1 MYNYF
6 FNNKKMI
13 EWYRQLLE
21 GGLSVKSLL
30 EHYHN
35 NSLLKNA
42 LIDHTR
48 FRVFL
53 DSCMLLF
60 NKDRLDTELLK
71 KFSFIDYLKDVNATP
86 INQEITSR
94 VNEHLRHDSSISI
107 NSVEQI
113 KLFYSY
119 DNKNIKP
126 WEQAKIIRNCFAH
139 AHHAFFRFSK
149 RGNIYYYDVDNID
162 AEKGIKEHGFVIEHF
177 IHEWIKK
184 FFSYYPGIGIPYS
197 HAFIMIEDMQPPYWI
212 SVKLS
217 PKYEHKF
224 SGESCHPLNEL
235 AYIMYDLEALSTYIG
250 NHPDDLELNKQPLEN
265 LFSANEAKA
274 LITQYNLFPSDYTEG
289 RPLLYYPL
297 VHYAIK
303 MILSPQIELSNFLL
317 SISLLN
323 DTIIQA
329 INDADNSANMSVEEC
344 NNSKN
349 AIESSLKEL
358 QEDESAILSFRVGLS
373 LLGAWNIA
381 YRLENKKFPTLD
393 SNSISIEG
401 IQYNNTELNGQSPKE
416 FVLERFRNSL
426 MHGNIKMEMDCS
438 LGVIVIF
445 EDRYHDDIKTIEI
458 PLSALDNFIEQQA
471 FYDHVSDAGM

>member
-6 FNNKKMI
+6 FNNQKMI
-13 EWYRQLLE
+13 EWYRHLLE
-21 GGLSVKSLL
+21 GGLSVKTLLERYHDDSLL
-30 EHYHN
+30 Q
-35 NSLLKNA
+35 NA

-60 NKDRLDTELLK
+60 NKDKLDTELLK
-71 KFSFIDYLKDVNATP
+71 KFSFIDYIKDINATSL
-86 INQEITSR
+86 NQEIALI
-94 VNEHLRHDSSISI
+94 VNEQLRHDSTISI
-107 NSVEQI
+107 NSIEQI

-119 DNKNIKP
+119 DQKTINP

-149 RGNIYYYDVDNID
+149 QGNIYYYDVDNID
-162 AEKGIKEHGFVIEHF
+162 DEKETKEHGFVIEYF
-177 IHEWIKK
+177 IHEWIQK
-184 FFSYYPGIGIPYS
+184 FFSYYPGIGIPYT
-197 HAFIMIEDMQPPYWI
+197 HTFFLIEDMQPYWI

-217 PKYEHKF
+217 PEYEYKY

-235 AYIMYDLEALSTYIG
+235 AYIMDDWEALSTYIKK
-250 NHPDDLELNKQPLEN
+250 HPDDLVLTKQPLEE

-289 RPLLYYPL
+289 RSLLTYPL
-297 VHYAIK
+297 VYRTIK
-303 MILSPQIELSNFLL
+303 TILSPQIELSNFLV

-329 INDADNSANMSVEEC
+329 INDVDNSANMSKEEC
-344 NNSKN
+344 KSSKN

-358 QEDESAILSFRVGLS
+358 QEDESAILSFRIGLS

-381 YRLENKKFPTLD
+381 YRLENRNFTTLD
-393 SNSISIEG
+393 SNIIRIEG
-401 IQYNNTELNGQSPKE
+401 IRYNNTELNGQSPKE
-416 FVLERFRNSL
+416 FILERFRNSL
-426 MHGNIKMEMDCS
+426 MHGNIKMKMDCS
-438 LGVIVIF
+438 FGVIVIF
-445 EDRYHDDIKTIEI
+445 EDRYRDDIKTIEI
-458 PLSALDNFIEQQA
+458 PLSVLDNFIEQQV
-471 FYDHVSDAGM
+471 FYDHISDAD

>member
-1 MYNYF
+1 
-6 FNNKKMI
+6 MI

-35 NSLLKNA
+35 DSLLRNA

-94 VNEHLRHDSSISI
+94 VNEQLRHDSSISI

-119 DNKNIKP
+119 DQKTITP

-139 AHHAFFRFSK
+139 AHHAFFRFSR

-162 AEKGIKEHGFVIEHF
+162 AEKGTKEHGFVIEHF

-212 SVKLS
+212 SVELS
-217 PKYEHKF
+217 QKYEHKY

-235 AYIMYDLEALSTYIG
+235 AYIIHNPESLRTYIEK
-250 NHPDDLELNKQPLEN
+250 HPDDLVLNKQPLEE

-329 INDADNSANMSVEEC
+329 INDVHNSANMSNEEC
-344 NNSKN
+344 KSSKS
-349 AIESSLKEL
+349 AIECSIKEL
-358 QEDESAILSFRVGLS
+358 QEDEPAILSFRIGLS

-381 YRLENKKFPTLD
+381 YRLENSNFTPLD
-393 SNSISIEG
+393 PSRISIEG
-401 IQYNNTELNGQSPKE
+401 IRYYNTELNGQPPKE
-416 FVLERFRNSL
+416 FILERFRNSL
-426 MHGNIKMEMDCS
+426 MHGNIKMKMDCS

-445 EDRYHDDIKTIEI
+445 EDIYRDDSKTIEI
-458 PLSALDNFIEQQA
+458 PLSVLEKFIEQPS
-471 FYDHVSDAGM
+471 FYDHIYDADM